1 MMLDM
6 EIVRKNS
13 RKVYDAMVYMYRY
26 SFDELEKLTCL
37 GCTELCLALSLLM
50 REGWIEQGRD
60 VDGIRYSPVRVGD

>member
-26 SFDELEKLTCL
+26 SFEELEKPTCL

-50 REGWIEQGRD
+50 REGRIEQGRD
-60 VDGIRYSPVRVGD
+60 ADGIRYSPVRVSK